1 MRIFSEWTFQWKLI
15 CNPDPTKH
23 AQEVICHNTEILK
36 LSRLCLGLSQ
46 FFEHKCNY
54 SLTQLLVHLLKL
66 CHFLLH
72 CSNFSDERLVLL
84 SLLLRNID
92 TTYLQQNN
100 AILTH
105 IVLVGNASFD
115 KNPNT
120 LILEA
125 IMDYL
130 VITGRSGSYSIIIK
144 QSE

>member
-23 AQEVICHNTEILK
+23 AQEVICHNTEVLK

-72 CSNFSDERLVLL
+72 CSNFPEERLVLL
-84 SLLLRNID
+84 SSI
-92 TTYLQQNN
+92 
-100 AILTH
+100 
-105 IVLVGNASFD
+105 
-115 KNPNT
+115 NT
-120 LILEA
+120 LIKTQV
-125 IMDYL
+125 D
-130 VITGRSGSYSIIIK
+130 K
-144 QSE
+144 QSYMPIWITLL